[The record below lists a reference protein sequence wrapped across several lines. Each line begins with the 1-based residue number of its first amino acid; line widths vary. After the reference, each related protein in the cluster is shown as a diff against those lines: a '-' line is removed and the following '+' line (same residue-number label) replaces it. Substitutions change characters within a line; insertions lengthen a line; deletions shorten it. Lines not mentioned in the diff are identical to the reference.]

1 MILSLVLSLA
11 RFELHQDSQNRQNS
25 DILKYDESIIPKRGG
40 KNRGERN
47 RKLKQ

>member
-11 RFELHQDSQNRQNS
+11 RFELRQDSQKRQNS
-25 DILKYDESIIPKRGG
+25 DILKNDKSIIPKRGG

-47 RKLKQ
+47 SKFKQ